1 MSQTAEAA
9 VATDPAE
16 RFVDRRR
23 EATDA
28 GYLGRE
34 RRQFTNSHS
43 ELSTGAR
50 ELAEAVDAYKLR
62 HRRRFINYEEL
73 YSVMESLGYH
83 K

>member
-1 MSQTAEAA
+1 MSQAAEAA
-9 VATDPAE
+9 IASDPTE

-23 EATDA
+23 EATEA

-43 ELSTGAR
+43 ELSAGAK

-73 YSVMESLGYH
+73 YSVLESLGYH